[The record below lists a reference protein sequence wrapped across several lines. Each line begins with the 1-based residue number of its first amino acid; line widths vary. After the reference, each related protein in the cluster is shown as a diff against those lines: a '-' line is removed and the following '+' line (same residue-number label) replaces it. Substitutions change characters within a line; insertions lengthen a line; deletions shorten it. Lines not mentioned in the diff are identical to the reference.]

1 MIDPHAENYLPVSP
15 YAYVANNPIIF
26 IDPDGRDI
34 YRYDD
39 KTGEFILYKET
50 DDNYDQ
56 VGRFRRDRETGE
68 YTLRTNRKGEARTR
82 ISHVEKG
89 ILSDGI
95 NFKENDNLFEVGG
108 EGQPSEQGVKS
119 FALNLS
125 ELVGKEIS
133 GLAYSSGSSG
143 EITDMVI
150 GKYKDNT
157 RTMSISTRGT
167 ELVRKYGVDNYS
179 QNNVL
184 QVFHT
189 HPDGELGAIVSANP
203 SISTDYRNLQNQ
215 KPFLPNA
222 RFLIL
227 RRIPGQRKP
236 DEYDY
241 THHYK
246 PRN

>member
-1 MIDPHAENYLPVSP
+1 MADPHAENYLPVSP

-26 IDPDGRDI
+26 IDPDGKDI
-34 YRYDD
+34 YRFDD
-39 KTGEFILYKET
+39 DSGEFILYKET

-56 VGRFRRDRETGE
+56 VGRFKRDRETGQ
-68 YTLRTNRKGEARTR
+68 YTLRTNRKGKARTR

-95 NFKENDNLFEVGG
+95 NFQENDNLFEVGG

-133 GLAYSSGSSG
+133 GLAYSSGSTG

-150 GKYKDNT
+150 GKYKGNT
-157 RTMSISTRGT
+157 RTMSKSTTGT
-167 ELVRKYGVDNYS
+167 ELVRKYGVNNYS
-179 QNNVL
+179 PNNVL

-203 SISTDYRNLQNQ
+203 RISTDYRNLQNQ
-215 KPFLPNA
+215 KPYMPNA
-222 RFLIL
+222 HFLIL
-227 RRIPGQRKP
+227 RRIPGQKNP